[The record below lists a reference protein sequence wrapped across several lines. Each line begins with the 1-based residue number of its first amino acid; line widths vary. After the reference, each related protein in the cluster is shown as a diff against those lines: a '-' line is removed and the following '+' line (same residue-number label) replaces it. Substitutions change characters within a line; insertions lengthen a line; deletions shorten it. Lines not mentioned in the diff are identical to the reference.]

1 MKIDQVK
8 QALTGATSSDKPAR
22 SVKNN
27 DDSSAPQSSGT
38 VQISSL
44 STQLQA
50 FQSDAAGEAVDTAR
64 VQEIKQAISEGR
76 FKVNADVVAD
86 KLLQTVK
93 DLLQNRTLQ

>member
-1 MKIDQVK
+1 MKIDHVSK
-8 QALTGATSSDKPAR
+8 SVTSAATGDKTQRAA
-22 SVKNN
+22 KKETQ
-27 DDSSAPQSSGT
+27 APQTDRVNLSA
-38 VQISSL
+38 L

-50 FQSDAAGEAVDTAR
+50 FQADAGGEVDMAR

-86 KLLQTVK
+86 KLLETVK